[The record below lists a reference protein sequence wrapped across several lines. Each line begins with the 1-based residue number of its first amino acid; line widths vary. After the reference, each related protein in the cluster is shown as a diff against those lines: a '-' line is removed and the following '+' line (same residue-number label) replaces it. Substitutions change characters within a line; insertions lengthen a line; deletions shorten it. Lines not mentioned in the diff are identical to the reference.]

1 MATNY
6 CSCLWVNSLMT
17 SRDESSEVDET
28 SLNKQPTGNSSR
40 SISHKQA
47 TEDAHCYLLSVFS
60 GNWNR
65 RCADVSSFNR
75 SAECYVAFTVL
86 VFCT

>member
-1 MATNY
+1 MAKIY
-6 CSCLWVNSLMT
+6 CSGLWVNSLMT

-28 SLNKQPTGNSSR
+28 SLNKQPTDSSSR

-47 TEDAHCYLLSVFS
+47 TEDAHCYLLSVCS
-60 GNWNR
+60 CNWNS

-75 SAECYVAFTVL
+75 SAECYVAFIVL
-86 VFCT
+86 VFCK